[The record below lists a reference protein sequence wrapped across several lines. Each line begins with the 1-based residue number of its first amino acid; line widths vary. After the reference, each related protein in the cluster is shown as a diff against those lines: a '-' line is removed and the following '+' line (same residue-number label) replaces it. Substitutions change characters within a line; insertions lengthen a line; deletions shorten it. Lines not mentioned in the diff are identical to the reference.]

1 MCRNIFIGRR
11 KTGGTGYFC
20 FGMDFYKYSVIKW
33 QLPSTFQQNHDHLNQ
48 IIMKATKSKT
58 AIKQV
63 NEAESQKLKELFVDG
78 LKDIY
83 WAEKNLAK
91 ALTKLAKN
99 TTSEELKAAFEQHT
113 TETEEHA
120 KVLEQVFERIGEKA
134 QAKKCAAMEGLIEE
148 ANEILNSTEKGTM
161 VRDCGLIMAAQKV
174 EHYEIASY
182 GTLRNLARTLGHN
195 DVADMLQQT
204 LDQEGETDHKLTEL
218 AEAYVNEEASVE

>member
-1 MCRNIFIGRR
+1 M
-11 KTGGTGYFC
+11 
-20 FGMDFYKYSVIKW
+20 
-33 QLPSTFQQNHDHLNQ
+33 
-48 IIMKATKSKT
+48 IMKATKSTTSPKKLT
-58 AIKQV
+58 
-63 NEAESQKLKELFVDG
+63 ESDSSKLKELFVDG

-91 ALTKLAKN
+91 ALTKMAKN
-99 TTSEELKAAFEQHT
+99 TTSEELKAAFEKHT

-120 KVLEQVFERIGEKA
+120 ARVEEIFGLIGEKA

-148 ANEILNSTEKGTM
+148 ANEILSSTDKGTM

-174 EHYEIASY
+174 EHYEMASY
-182 GTLRNLARTLGHN
+182 GTLRNIARTLGHS

>member
-1 MCRNIFIGRR
+1 
-11 KTGGTGYFC
+11 
-20 FGMDFYKYSVIKW
+20 
-33 QLPSTFQQNHDHLNQ
+33 
-48 IIMKATKSKT
+48 MKATKSKKAT
-58 AIKQV
+58 KQIT
-63 NEAESQKLKELFVDG
+63 ETDSQKLRELFVDG

-91 ALTKLAKN
+91 ALTKMSKN
-99 TTSEELKAAFEQHT
+99 ATSEELKAAFDLHM

-120 KVLEQVFERIGEKA
+120 ARIEQVFEMVGEKA

-148 ANEILNSTEKGTM
+148 ANEIIESTDKGTM

-182 GTLRNLARTLGHN
+182 GTLRNIARTLGHN

>member
-1 MCRNIFIGRR
+1 
-11 KTGGTGYFC
+11 
-20 FGMDFYKYSVIKW
+20 
-33 QLPSTFQQNHDHLNQ
+33 
-48 IIMKATKSKT
+48 MKATKGKRPT
-58 AIKQV
+58 KQIT
-63 NEAESQKLKELFVDG
+63 EQDSAKLKELFIDG

-91 ALTKLAKN
+91 ALTKMSKN
-99 TTSEELKAAFEQHT
+99 ATSEELKAAFEQHT

-120 KVLEQVFERIGEKA
+120 ARLEQIFEQIGEKA

-148 ANEILNSTEKGTM
+148 ANEIIESTDKGTM

-182 GTLRNLARTLGHN
+182 GTLRNIARTLGHSE
-195 DVADMLQQT
+195 VADLLQQT